1 MCGIGGII
9 SKNGGTPAT
18 DALERMKVAL
28 GKRGPDGAG
37 MYCDGPVGF
46 VHTRLAIIDPA
57 GGQQPIS
64 DSKGRVLVFNGEIYN
79 YLELRQSL
87 ATQYQFKTYSDSE
100 TILAAYDV
108 YGLSFINHLRGMYA
122 FALYDAAHD
131 RVVLARDPFGI
142 KPLYVCENSEGIAF
156 ASEPKALI
164 AAGVAHANMDTKV
177 LRRVLTDNY
186 NKGTDTPY
194 PSIKRMEPGEL
205 RVIEGGKVVSATSK
219 SFLQAEAPF
228 DRDDD
233 VALIQLE
240 SVFLDSVDMHCRS
253 DVGYGVFLSG
263 GVDSSAIMAA
273 LAQRTNM
280 AHIHTYT
287 AYFDTPDA
295 ADERQY
301 ARAVLE
307 QTGAQGTD
315 VIFGAEDFKTLLPA
329 IAAYMDDPVADY
341 AILPTWK
348 LASVAAREQKVVL
361 CGEGGDELFAG
372 YGRYRSRP
380 WKDWRGFFQHL
391 GEHYPSSWTSLQR
404 RQARDIDGYLPCDL
418 LIKLDTCL
426 MAHGLEGRTP
436 FLDSEVANFAFS
448 LPDRLK
454 LHGRDGKY
462 LLKQW
467 LDQKIPEAQP
477 FRKKQ
482 GFTVPVG
489 QWMSDDAAQIGPLL
503 TQNTFVRDLL
513 SRSEVRSIPSRM
525 ATPEGAK
532 SLWSL
537 LYLTLWY
544 MGKAQGA
551 ANNLEAALAA

>member
-1 MCGIGGII
+1 MCGIGGFIY
-9 SKNGGTPAT
+9 KNDNVSAPA
-18 DALERMKVAL
+18 ALERMKTAL

-37 MYCDGPVGF
+37 IYADGPVAF

-57 GGQQPIS
+57 GGQQPIT

-87 ATQYQFKTYSDSE
+87 SAQYQFKTYSDSE
-100 TILAAYDV
+100 TILAAYDA
-108 YGLSFINHLRGMYA
+108 YGLNFINHLRGMYA
-122 FALYDAAHD
+122 FALYDTAQN
-131 RVVLARDPFGI
+131 RVILARDPFGI
-142 KPLYVCENSEGIAF
+142 KPLYVCETAECLAY

-164 AAGVAHANMDTKV
+164 AAGVASADINMKILRSV
-177 LRRVLTDNY
+177 LADNY
-186 NKGTDTPY
+186 SKGTDTPY
-194 PSIKRMEPGEL
+194 PSVKRMEPGEM
-205 RVIEGGKVVSATSK
+205 RVIENGRTVSATSK
-219 SFLQAEAPF
+219 SYLQADPPF

-240 SVFLDSVDMHCRS
+240 SVFLDSVDVHCRS

-273 LAQRTNM
+273 LAQRMNM
-280 AHIHTYT
+280 EHIHTYT
-287 AYFDTPDA
+287 AYFDTPEA

-307 QTGAQGTD
+307 QTGAQGTE
-315 VIFGAEDFKTLLPA
+315 VIFGAEDFKNLLPA

-380 WKDWRGFFQHL
+380 WKDWRGFFAHL
-391 GEHYPSSWTSLQR
+391 GENYPAAWTSLQR

-454 LHGRDGKY
+454 LEGKDGKF

-467 LDQKIPEAQP
+467 LNQKIPEAQP

-489 QWMSDDAAQIGPLL
+489 QWMAEDAARLAPLL
-503 TQNTFVRDLL
+503 TQNPFVRELL
-513 SRSEVRSIPSRM
+513 SRSEIRNIPARLS
-525 ATPEGAK
+525 TPEGAK

-537 LYLTLWY
+537 LYLTLWH
-544 MGKAQGA
+544 MGKVQGTA
-551 ANNLEAALAA
+551 GDIEATLAA